1 MKATKR
7 RFEQFSFYDDMGIE
21 RHLEKMA
28 EKGWQLE
35 KMGRFGWMYRRAEPQ
50 KLTYAVTYFSEASQ
64 FNPYPTENQQTFYD
78 YCRDA
83 GWRFVA
89 EWSQMQIFCADREN
103 PTPIETDESV
113 KLQAIHRAMKKNFL
127 PSGAM
132 IFVLS
137 LFQIYLQLR
146 GILDDPVYRLASG
159 VSLFSAAMWVI
170 VALSTLVELAGYV
183 VWHHRSKKAIRMGG
197 PCAPKSRV
205 YQVVNFF
212 LLGVLAGLVLL
223 FVTTLRYGWLG
234 IFGMAGVFAII
245 ALAWKI
251 QDTLKASGASKGM
264 NITVT
269 LLSIVVLSVVLNVGI
284 TWAVFRGAN
293 AGWFG
298 GKPVETYTTTV
309 GGRAYSWDIYRD
321 PLPLRLEDLQ
331 QVDYDY
337 YSYRWTETESF
348 LLAQYTGRQDALP
361 GVEPELR
368 YSIVRVKWPALFELC
383 LQEYLEMY
391 NYEWRAPEE
400 NHLFYRPTD
409 DPLWQA
415 DAVYQ
420 LHDQNEALSEYVLC
434 WGSSIVHIS
443 FDDIPT
449 AQQIA
454 VTVEKLS
461 NR

>member
-1 MKATKR
+1 MIATKR

-35 KMGRFGWMYRRAEPQ
+35 KMTRFGWMYRRAEPQ
-50 KLTYAVTYFSEASQ
+50 RLTYAVTYFSEASQ

-78 YCRDA
+78 YCKNA

-127 PSGAM
+127 PSGAV

-137 LFQIYLQLR
+137 LLQIYLQLR
-146 GILDDPVYRLASG
+146 SILDDPVYRLASG
-159 VSLFSAAMWVI
+159 VPLFSAAMWVI
-170 VALSTLVELAGYV
+170 VALSTLVELTGYA
-183 VWHHRSKKAIRMGG
+183 VWRCRSKKSVRMGG
-197 PCAPKSRV
+197 HCAPKSRV
-205 YQVVNFF
+205 YRAINFF
-212 LLGVLAGLVLL
+212 LFGLLAILVVL

-251 QDTLKASGASKGM
+251 QDALKKSGASKRV
-264 NITVT
+264 NIVVT
-269 LLSIVVLSVVLNVGI
+269 LLSIVALSVVLNIGI
-284 TWAVFRGAN
+284 TLAVFRGMN
-293 AGWFG
+293 TGWFG
-298 GKPVETYTTTV
+298 RKPVETHTVTV
-309 GGRAYSWDIYRD
+309 GSRSYSWDIYRD
-321 PLPLRLEDLQ
+321 PLPLKLEDLQ

-348 LLAQYTGRQDALP
+348 LLAQYTGRQDAAP
-361 GVEPELR
+361 GVMPELH
-368 YSIVRVKWPALFELC
+368 YSIAEVKWPALFDYC
-383 LQEYLEMY
+383 LEDYLNMY
-391 NYEWRAPEE
+391 NYEWRAPQE
-400 NHLFYRPTD
+400 NTRVFRRTD
-409 DPLWQA
+409 DLGWRA

-420 LHDQNEALSEYVLC
+420 LYDREEAVSSYILC
-434 WGSSIVHIS
+434 WGNRIVHIR
-443 FDDIPT
+443 FDALPT

-454 VTVEKLS
+454 VTVEKLGK
-461 NR
+461 